1 MRRVMAGPGAA
12 GKAAPAQE
20 AMPAAA
26 TVPLPALFGAAA
38 APIPAAAYVAMPQ
51 QVQPL
56 EGKYPEPMVSMQLP
70 PPEAQMLMPEDTGS
84 PSLAINCPFSDQY
97 PFPFAE

>member
-1 MRRVMAGPGAA
+1 
-12 GKAAPAQE
+12 
-20 AMPAAA
+20 
-26 TVPLPALFGAAA
+26 
-38 APIPAAAYVAMPQ
+38 MPQ

-84 PSLAINCPFSDQY
+84 PSLAINCPFSDQC